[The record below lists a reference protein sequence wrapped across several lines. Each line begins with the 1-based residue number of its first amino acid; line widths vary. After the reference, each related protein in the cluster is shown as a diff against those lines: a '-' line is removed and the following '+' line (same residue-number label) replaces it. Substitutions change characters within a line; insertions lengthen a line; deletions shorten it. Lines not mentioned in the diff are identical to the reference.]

1 MNLTFRLTERHEEF
15 EGEWRKELLSGVTE
29 QSRAIGRNRW
39 RCIAARSV
47 REAEKKGLGTR
58 SMEEIY
64 LERG

>member
-15 EGEWRKELLSGVTE
+15 EGGRRKELLSRVTE
-29 QSRAIGRNRW
+29 QSRTIERNRW
-39 RCIAARSV
+39 RCIAERSV